1 VASRKIGSSYQFL
14 EIPDLVLHT
23 PAPEG
28 IRAGLISLSGLHL
41 SRIHHST
48 L

>member
-14 EIPDLVLHT
+14 EIPDLILQT
-23 PAPEG
+23 PAPKG
-28 IRAGLISLSGLHL
+28 IGAGMISLSGLHL
-41 SRIHHST
+41 SRIHPST